1 MIYQPVEKLL
11 PRSGNS
17 SYMLIAMAFKRAQEL
32 SNGSPKLVEAPAIE
46 KATTTAFREIIAGKV
61 MLQSV
66 ADAEALEAKEA
77 AAHEKKS
84 KKK

>member
-1 MIYQPVEKLL
+1 MIYQPIEKLL
-11 PRSGNS
+11 PRSGFS
-17 SYMLIAMAFKRAQEL
+17 SYKLIAMAFKRAQEL
-32 SNGSPKLVEAPAIE
+32 SNGSPKLVEAPSIE

-61 MLQSV
+61 MLKEV
-66 ADAEALEAKEA
+66 ADAADEA